1 MEMKL
6 EDRADRLDGSSAKTK
21 GFRSRSRYED
31 SDELLEVS
39 DAFSRPLKIDNP
51 PARLVVP

>member
-51 PARLVVP
+51 SRA